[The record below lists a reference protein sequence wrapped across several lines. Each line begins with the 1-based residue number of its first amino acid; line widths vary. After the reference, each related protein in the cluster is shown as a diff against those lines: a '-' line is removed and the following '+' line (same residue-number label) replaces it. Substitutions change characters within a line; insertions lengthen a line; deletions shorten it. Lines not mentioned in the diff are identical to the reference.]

1 MKNRYLTAG
10 LCLLI
15 LMLGVVSACG
25 GGGSATTSATTG
37 TTPTTT
43 TSATSTQTTTS
54 SPTTVTSLSDILGLG
69 ANMESVKYD
78 MSITMTGEGTITAT
92 IWQKKNK
99 MREEMTMEGTTVII
113 IFDIDEGVM
122 YTYMPPPVNMA
133 YKTTLDSNMLPEGS
147 VGDTSDIMDYHP
159 NTVGTMTIDGKACT
173 IIEYSIPGTG
183 SMKQWIWNDT
193 GFPLKTE
200 MTAGGVKTTIEY
212 HNIDFSDIPDSMFE
226 LPEGV
231 EIISM

>member
-1 MKNRYLTAG
+1 MKNRYLAAG
-10 LCLLI
+10 LCILV
-15 LMLGVVSACG
+15 LMLCVVSACG

-43 TSATSTQTTTS
+43 TSPTSTQTTTS
-54 SPTTVTSLSDILGLG
+54 TTTTGNSLRDILGLG

-99 MREEMTMEGTTVII
+99 MREEMTLEGMTAII
-113 IFDIDEGVM
+113 IFDMDEGVM

-133 YKTTLDSNMLPEGS
+133 YKTTLDSNMLPEGN
-147 VGDTSDIMDYHP
+147 VGDTSAIMDYHP
-159 NTVGTMTIDGKACT
+159 NTIGTTSLDGKACT
-173 IIEYSIPGTG
+173 IIEYDIPGAG

-200 MTAGGVKTTIEY
+200 MTSGGVKTTIEY
-212 HNIDFSDIPDSMFE
+212 RNIDFSDIPDSMFE
-226 LPEGV
+226 LPEDV
-231 EIISM
+231 EIISI